1 MVRYLDYVEF
11 LDLVKNCE
19 VTMNFRD
26 VKNNELDELFKTFD
40 KNNTLIKKQ
49 IGLRVP
55 NSYKGE
61 VITTIDFGKLEK
73 GDIILIIN
81 NRNHY
86 LSVVEEVLYL
96 VDYK

>member
-11 LDLVKNCE
+11 LDLIKNCE

-26 VKNNELDELFKTFD
+26 VKNNELDELFETFD

-61 VITTIDFGKLEK
+61 VITTVDFGKLEK

-81 NRNHY
+81 NRKHY
-86 LSVVEEVLYL
+86 LSVVEEVLYNE
-96 VDYK
+96 V

>member
-26 VKNNELDELFKTFD
+26 VKNNELDELFETFD

-61 VITTIDFGKLEK
+61 VITTIEFGKLEK

-81 NRNHY
+81 NRKHY
-86 LSVVEEVLYL
+86 LSVVEEVLYNEI
-96 VDYK
+96 

>member
-26 VKNNELDELFKTFD
+26 VKNNELDELFETFD

-61 VITTIDFGKLEK
+61 VITTVEFGKLEK

-81 NRNHY
+81 NRKHY
-86 LSVVEEVLYL
+86 LSVVEEVLYNEI
-96 VDYK
+96 